1 MLINIFMAF
10 TILSCN
16 SLVYFLNKNDIYY
29 YKKRQSGNLIMPR
42 EIVEDSEVKDIVKN
56 YLKNFKCN
64 YLVTSIAILIS
75 IPLSTEINIAL
86 VIFVLD
92 IFLILFAYNNAKAQ
106 KKIDRY
112 VIENYIG
119 LNRQE
124 TDETQF
130 DISIIGKTD
139 GKIIG
144 MKWFLTPVILNL
156 GLSAVILAI
165 GKIDIDIFLYINV
178 IYIAV
183 SAIMIYFNN
192 EAKKQ
197 NNTVYTTDSVIN
209 LKINTEEKGNTSKL
223 LFLTTI
229 IDTIVFGAI
238 WLIIFFDISSKLL
251 LLIIAVTIFILVAY
265 MIKLFNNMQ
274 ELIDSIPS
282 ETRLQNDFLYKRRKT
297 LLGGFLLYDKTNK
310 RSLVSDN
317 TGMNYVPNVATF
329 VGKIWGVV
337 LGICLIFMLVLPIW
351 LTASAFTSVDVD
363 FGGDDMTFKYME
375 YSKTIDID
383 EIESYDLL
391 DKYPDVQLR
400 LNGIGLKEKC
410 IGTFKVNGYGK
421 SELYITEDNLP
432 ILHLKTKDRSYFV
445 NSSKKVNV
453 KDIYNKLKSFDK

>member
-1 MLINIFMAF
+1 
-10 TILSCN
+10 
-16 SLVYFLNKNDIYY
+16 
-29 YKKRQSGNLIMPR
+29 
-42 EIVEDSEVKDIVKN
+42 
-56 YLKNFKCN
+56 
-64 YLVTSIAILIS
+64 
-75 IPLSTEINIAL
+75 
-86 VIFVLD
+86 
-92 IFLILFAYNNAKAQ
+92 
-106 KKIDRY
+106 
-112 VIENYIG
+112 
-119 LNRQE
+119 
-124 TDETQF
+124 
-130 DISIIGKTD
+130 
-139 GKIIG
+139 
-144 MKWFLTPVILNL
+144 
-156 GLSAVILAI
+156 
-165 GKIDIDIFLYINV
+165 
-178 IYIAV
+178 
-183 SAIMIYFNN
+183 MIYFKNV
-192 EAKKQ
+192 AKKQ

-238 WLIIFFDISSKLL
+238 WLIIFLDISSKLL

-282 ETRLQNDFLYKRRKT
+282 ETRLKNDFLYKRRKT

-317 TGMNYVPNVATF
+317 TCMNYVPNVATF

-337 LGICLIFMLVLPIW
+337 LGICSIFMLVLPIW

-391 DKYPDVQLR
+391 DKYPDVLLR

-421 SELYITEDNLP
+421 SELYLTEDNLP
-432 ILHLKTKDRSYFV
+432 ILHLKTEDRSYFV

-453 KDIYNKLKSFDK
+453 IDIYNKLKSFDK